1 MQGHHVLLN
10 RAPTLHRLG
19 IQVFQP
25 ILVEGHAICLHPLVC
40 KGFNANFD
48 GDQMVVH
55 APLSLE
61 AQIEDRLLIFSHM
74 NLLTLAIGDPIFIPT
89 QDMLIGIYLFSSG
102 NHREYNISYYGA
114 RKGVVDTTVQTLD
127 AGYLTRRLVEVIQ
140 HIVVHRT
147 DCGTARG
154 ISVSPQNGMILER
167 IFSQK
172 LIGRVLVDDIYM
184 GSRCITT
191 RNQDIGIRLINR
203 LITFQ
208 AQPISILTLF
218 TYRSTS
224 WICRLCYGRSP
235 THGNLVELGEA
246 VFDNTNVWVD
256 TKLLVVKDYT
266 GQDKRVLEYQN

>member
-19 IQVFQP
+19 IQAFQP

-74 NLLTLAIGDPIFIPT
+74 NLLTLAIEDPIFIPT
-89 QDMLIGIYLFSSG
+89 QDMLIGLYLFSRG
-102 NHREYNISYYGA
+102 NHREYNISYYRA

-127 AGYLTRRLVEVIQ
+127 VGYLTRRLVEVIQ
-140 HIVVHRT
+140 HIVVHRI
-147 DCGTARG
+147 DCGTTSG
-154 ISVSPQNGMILER
+154 ISLCPQNGMILER

-172 LIGRVLVDDIYM
+172 LTGRVLVDDIYM
-184 GSRCITT
+184 GSRCIAT
-191 RNQDIGIRLINR
+191 RNQDIGIRLEIK
-203 LITFQ
+203 
-208 AQPISILTLF
+208 TLA
-218 TYRSTS
+218 
-224 WICRLCYGRSP
+224 LD
-235 THGNLVELGEA
+235 L
-246 VFDNTNVWVD
+246 
-256 TKLLVVKDYT
+256 
-266 GQDKRVLEYQN
+266 